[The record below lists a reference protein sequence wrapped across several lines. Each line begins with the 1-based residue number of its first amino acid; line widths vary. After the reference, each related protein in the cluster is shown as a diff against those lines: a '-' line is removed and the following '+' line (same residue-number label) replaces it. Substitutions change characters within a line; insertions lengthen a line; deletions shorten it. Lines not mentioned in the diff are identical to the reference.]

1 MRRRPRQRPG
11 VDRSRTTPT
20 APMFRRRARRG
31 SGGSVHVVVGLPRL
45 AVIGAGRLRGVPRA
59 GQRG

>member
-1 MRRRPRQRPG
+1 ML
-11 VDRSRTTPT
+11 
-20 APMFRRRARRG
+20 RRRARRS

-45 AVIGAGRLRGVPRA
+45 AVIGAGRLRGVSRA